1 MSDIEKQCELCK
13 MYAKTNCIAKEFNEK
28 VAMDLK
34 QWNGLWILHMIDMLS
49 RYTVSVFIDR
59 KKTTEVI
66 DAVMTNSIGIF
77 GVMGAIL
84 TDKCGEFSS
93 EEIREV
99 ASILN
104 VKVCTTSAE
113 SPFQNGLCE
122 RVHAITD
129 SMLMKLE
136 ADYGKTNDQALFCWA
151 NMARNSLQMWNE
163 FSSHQVF
170 GINPKLPNIM
180 QDSLPGLE
188 GSTSSETFA
197 KHMNALH
204 AARKAFIQSEA
215 D

>member
-1 MSDIEKQCELCK
+1 
-13 MYAKTNCIAKEFNEK
+13 MYAKTPPKPVVSMPMAKEFNEK
-28 VAMDLK
+28 VATDLK
-34 QWNGLWILHMIDMLS
+34 QWNGLWILHMTDMWS
-49 RYTVSVFIDR
+49 RYTVSVFIER

-66 DAVMTNSIGIF
+66 DAVMTNWIGIF
-77 GVMGAIL
+77 GVMEAIL
-84 TDKCGEFSS
+84 TDKCGECNS

-113 SPFQNGLCE
+113 SPFGLCE
-122 RVHAITD
+122 RVHTITD

-151 NMARNSLQMWNE
+151 NMARNSLQMWNG
-163 FSSHQVF
+163 FSSHQLVF

-188 GSTSSETFA
+188 SSTSSETFA
-197 KHMNALH
+197 KHMNVLH
-204 AARKAFIQSEA
+204 ALAKHSFNLKQTSV
-215 D
+215 